1 MDANELRDAAER
13 LMNLG
18 PSNMS
23 GYDHDYY
30 GLTRVGR
37 EQIERDGKRVAA
49 AWRAEH
55 DPTPLTLDIVRTY
68 AEREYDE
75 GEECLVF
82 EMELSCYVREPFKD
96 SHWFCGG
103 IELPACLIPETVGEL
118 RQTAAKCGFSLKEP

>member
-13 LMNLG
+13 LANEPLWKG
-18 PSNMS
+18 TYG
-23 GYDHDYY
+23 GYED
-30 GLTRVGR
+30 GWLNVVRKM
-37 EQIERDGKRVAA
+37 ERDTMPVAK
-49 AWRAEH
+49 AWLAEH
-55 DPTPLTLDIVRTY
+55 DPTPLTLDIVRKY
-68 AEREYDE
+68 AEREDDE